1 MPGEPEAQGA
11 LGRVYKDMWRTTW
24 SQAAKLEERTKLAW
38 RNIAMA
44 RRSIE
49 TYEVA
54 NSTFH
59 KIAAAAT
66 ASVIAAATMAARF
79 ITRPPPVR
87 GVECRHH
94 RAA

>member
-1 MPGEPEAQGA
+1 MPGEPEAQGV

-24 SQAAKLEERTKLAW
+24 SSAEKLEERAKLAW

-54 NSTFH
+54 IRQRSRSYFNGINVVTL
-59 KIAAAAT
+59 AT
-66 ASVIAAATMAARF
+66 LR
-79 ITRPPPVR
+79 
-87 GVECRHH
+87 
-94 RAA
+94 

>member
-1 MPGEPEAQGA
+1 MPGEPEAQGV

-49 TYEVA
+49 TYE
-54 NSTFH
+54 
-59 KIAAAAT
+59 IAIRHDL
-66 ASVIAAATMAARF
+66 ASYFNGIDVITWPR
-79 ITRPPPVR
+79 
-87 GVECRHH
+87 
-94 RAA
+94 